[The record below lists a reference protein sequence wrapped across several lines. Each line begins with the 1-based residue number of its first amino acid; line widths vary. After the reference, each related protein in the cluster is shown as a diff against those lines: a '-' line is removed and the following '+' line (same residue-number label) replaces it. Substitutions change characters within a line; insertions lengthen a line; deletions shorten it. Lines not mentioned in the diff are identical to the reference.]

1 MNLSRTDFSI
11 FDMMKE
17 KVVRFAQLGELA
29 MFNKIFGKS
38 KNTGQLINDES
49 MDLVKGEAIPTH
61 IAIIMDGNGRWAK
74 KRALP
79 RVAGHHEG
87 MQTVRKITRCA
98 CDLGVKVLT
107 LYAFSTENWKRPKS
121 EVEFLMR
128 LPEQFLTS
136 FLPELM
142 ERNIKVEMIGVMESL
157 PTYTQNALK
166 KAMEATKDNTGL
178 ILNFAM
184 NYGGRAEIVMAMQQL
199 MKEVEAGKLTI
210 EALNEQHIT
219 QYMMTSHLPEP
230 DLLIRTSGE
239 VRISNFM
246 LWQLA
251 YTEFWFTDTHW
262 PDFDE
267 ACLNEAIGVY
277 QKRNRRYGGLKGE
290 GTN

>member
-1 MNLSRTDFSI
+1 M
-11 FDMMKE
+11 
-17 KVVRFAQLGELA
+17 QLGELT
-29 MFNKIFGKS
+29 MFKKLFGKITNKEQPFS
-38 KNTGQLINDES
+38 DGS
-49 MDLVKGEAIPTH
+49 MDLVKGEDIPTH

-74 KRALP
+74 KRSMP

-87 MQTVRKITRCA
+87 MKNVRKITRCA

-142 ERNIKVEMIGVMESL
+142 ERNIKVEMIGVMDSL
-157 PTYTQNALK
+157 PEHTQSALK
-166 KAMEATKDNTGL
+166 KAMDETKNNTGL
-178 ILNFAM
+178 VLNFAM

-199 MKEVEAGKLTI
+199 MNDVEAGKLTI
-210 EALNEQHIT
+210 DELNEQHISK
-219 QYMMTSHLPEP
+219 YVMTAHLPEP

-267 ACLNEAIGVY
+267 ACLKEAISVY
-277 QKRNRRYGGLKGE
+277 QNRNRRYGGLKGE
-290 GTN
+290 ETN

>member
-1 MNLSRTDFSI
+1 MFKKLL
-11 FDMMKE
+11 MK
-17 KVVRFAQLGELA
+17 KTK
-29 MFNKIFGKS
+29 KIAPTTNENVG
-38 KNTGQLINDES
+38 
-49 MDLVKGEAIPTH
+49 LVKGEDIPTH

-74 KRALP
+74 KRSMP

-87 MQTVRKITRCA
+87 MKTIRKITRAA
-98 CDLGVKVLT
+98 CDLGVEVLT

-121 EVEFLMR
+121 EVEFLMK

-142 ERNIKVEMIGVMESL
+142 ERNIRIEMIGVMETL
-157 PTYTQNALK
+157 PKYTQAALK
-166 KAMEATKDNTGL
+166 KAMDATKNNTGL
-178 ILNFAM
+178 VLNFAM
-184 NYGGRAEIVMAMQQL
+184 NYGGRAEIVMAVQHLIKQ
-199 MKEVEAGKLTI
+199 VEKGTLTTEEI
-210 EALNEQHIT
+210 EEQHIT
-219 QYMMTSHLPEP
+219 QHLMTARLPEP

-267 ACLNEAIGVY
+267 ACLKEAITVY
-277 QKRNRRYGGLKGE
+277 QNRNRRYGGLKGE
-290 GTN
+290 ETN